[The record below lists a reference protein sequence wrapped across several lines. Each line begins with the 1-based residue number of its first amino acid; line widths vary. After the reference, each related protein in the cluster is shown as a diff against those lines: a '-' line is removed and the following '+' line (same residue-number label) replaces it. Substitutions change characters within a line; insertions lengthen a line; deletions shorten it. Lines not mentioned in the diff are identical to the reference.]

1 MDPHS
6 KDLAALWPQLSA
18 YVLDREAALAS
29 LPVTGNANSGPI
41 NAQLP
46 ARGTGA
52 QAAFDLFKTSI
63 APRLSTSCGPRYFGF
78 ITGGVSPAA
87 HIGDVLATSFDQN
100 VMTASE
106 SAGSAAA
113 DIEEAVV
120 GMMRDL
126 IDLPKDYSGILTAG
140 GTSSNTLALAIARQW
155 VGRVAGVDIGEDG
168 LQALGARRIRVFGT
182 MAHQSIS
189 KSMGTLGLGRAVVH
203 VAPIA
208 GSTTHM
214 DPTALDEALAAAA
227 TTPEAVAGC
236 IVVIQSGEVNTS
248 NCDSITAIAA
258 VCKRRGAWLHVDGAA
273 NLLARASPNHAT
285 LLDGLELADSI
296 TGDCHKWF
304 NVPYDCGVMLS
315 RHPDVHAA
323 AMTATAPYLGAVS
336 SFAPI
341 NLSLDNSRRFRALPL
356 WMALQAYGRNGFAEI
371 VDRTC
376 RFAAAL
382 GEWVHASADYELLQ
396 PVCLNTVLFRVI
408 AAANPAEDR
417 TKAVL
422 ARVNASGKVFM
433 TGTVWAGRSAIRAAI
448 SNWRTSE
455 NDLQIVTDALVV
467 AANQ

>member
-6 KDLAALWPQLSA
+6 KDLTAIWPQLSA

-29 LPVTGNANSGPI
+29 LPAIGNADPSPFNGE
-41 NAQLP
+41 LP
-46 ARGTGA
+46 AKGTGT
-52 QAAFDLFKTSI
+52 QAAFDLFKASI
-63 APRLSTSCGPRYFGF
+63 ASRLSTSCGPRYFGF
-78 ITGGVSPAA
+78 ITGGASPAA

-120 GMMRDL
+120 GMIRDL
-126 IDLPKDYSGILTAG
+126 LDLPKEYSGILTAG

-155 VGRVAGVDIGEDG
+155 VGRRAGVDIGEDG

-189 KSMGTLGLGRAVVH
+189 KATSTLGLGRSVVH

-214 DPTALDEALAAAA
+214 DPMALDKALAAAA
-227 TTPEAVAGC
+227 TTPELVAGC
-236 IVVIQSGEVNTS
+236 VVVIQSGEVNTS
-248 NCDSITAIAA
+248 NCDSINGIAA
-258 VCKRRGAWLHVDGAA
+258 VCKRRGAWLHIDGAA
-273 NLLARASPNHAT
+273 NLLARASPTHAA

-315 RHPDVHAA
+315 RHPDAHAA
-323 AMTATAPYLGAVS
+323 AMTATAPYLGAVP

-356 WMALQAYGRNGFAEI
+356 WMALQAYGRKGFAEI

-382 GEWVHASADYELLQ
+382 GAWVDASANYELLQ

-408 AAANPAEDR
+408 AVDVAQDR

-422 ARVNASGKVFM
+422 SRVNASGKVFM
-433 TGTVWAGRSAIRAAI
+433 TGTVWAGRPAIRAAI
-448 SNWRTSE
+448 ANWRTTE
-455 NDLQIVTDALVV
+455 DDLQIVTDALVA